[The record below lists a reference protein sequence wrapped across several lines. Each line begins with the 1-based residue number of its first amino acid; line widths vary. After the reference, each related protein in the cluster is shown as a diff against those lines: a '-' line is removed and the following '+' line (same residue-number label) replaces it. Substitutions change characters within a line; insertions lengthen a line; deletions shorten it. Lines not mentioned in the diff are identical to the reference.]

1 MAEITV
7 QQALQ
12 VLAQKLPYFATAT
25 GHVERTFV
33 NKEGD
38 WARLTVRV
46 TNRNEDTRRED
57 DFVSFVTSDR
67 GWIDV
72 ITSLGKGDFVSAL
85 SLEYKHASKKSDGTW
100 GSDQLVLSEV
110 VVRRKAE
117 KPVATPRFLDGL
129 VK

>member
-1 MAEITV
+1 MEEITV
-7 QQALQ
+7 EQALQ
-12 VLAQKLPYFATAT
+12 VLAKKLPYFATAT
-25 GHVERTFV
+25 GHVARTFV
-33 NKEGD
+33 NQKGD
-38 WARLTVRV
+38 WATLTVRV
-46 TNRNEDTRRED
+46 TNQNEATRRED
-57 DFVSFVTSDR
+57 DYISFVTTNR

-85 SLEYKHASKKSDGTW
+85 SLEYKHGAKRPNGTY

-117 KPVATPRFLDGL
+117 EPVATPKFLQGL

>member
-1 MAEITV
+1 VEKITV

-12 VLAQKLPYFATAT
+12 VLARELPYFATAT

-33 NKEGD
+33 NQKGD

-46 TNRNEDTRRED
+46 TNRNENTRRDD
-57 DFVSFVTSDR
+57 DFVSFVTEDR
-67 GWIDV
+67 AWIDV

-85 SLEYKHASKKSDGTW
+85 SLEYKHASKRRDGSY
-100 GSDQLVLSEV
+100 GSDQLVLGEL

-117 KPVATPRFLDGL
+117 QPVATPRFLDGL

>member
-1 MAEITV
+1 MEQITV
-7 QQALQ
+7 EQALQ
-12 VLAQKLPYFATAT
+12 VLAEKLPYFATAT
-25 GHVERTFV
+25 GHVARTFV
-33 NKEGD
+33 NQKGD
-38 WARLTVRV
+38 WATLTVRV

-57 DFVSFVTSDR
+57 DYVSFVTTNR

-72 ITSLGKGDFVSAL
+72 ITSLEKGDFVSAL
-85 SLEYKHASKKSDGTW
+85 SLEYKHGSKRRDGSY

-117 KPVATPRFLDGL
+117 KPVATPQFLQGL

>member
-1 MAEITV
+1 MEKITV
-7 QQALQ
+7 AQALQ
-12 VLAQKLPYFATAT
+12 VLAEKLPYFATAT

-33 NKEGD
+33 NEKRD

-46 TNRNEDTRRED
+46 TNRNEGTRREY
-57 DFVSFVTSDR
+57 DFVSFITDNR

-72 ITSLGKGDFVSAL
+72 ITSLEKGDFVSAL
-85 SLEYKHASKKSDGTW
+85 SLEYKHGSKKRDGSY

-117 KPVATPRFLDGL
+117 KPVATPELLKGL